1 MTNYKTYLQNFIA
14 QGLFNYEDMAYKLDK
29 MYIENKLTEEER
41 DELLVLAAENAND
54 AEQINIYNKLVDLEH
69 RIVSL
74 ETADIPIWV
83 SGYTTKKG
91 EVVKYD
97 YNNDGEY
104 DLLRYDGGR
113 ASTALPPGK
122 IDGWH
127 VVDSQGNILGT
138 WYNGEFTPAEA

>member
-41 DELLVLAAENAND
+41 DELLILAAENAND

-69 RIVSL
+69 RIVAL

-83 SGYTTKKG
+83 SGYHQKG
-91 EVVKYD
+91 RSCQIR
-97 YNNDGEY
+97 
-104 DLLRYDGGR
+104 LQQRWR
-113 ASTALPPGK
+113 
-122 IDGWH
+122 I
-127 VVDSQGNILGT
+127 
-138 WYNGEFTPAEA
+138 